1 MSVIID
7 IVFIVG
13 AYLIGSIAT
22 AILVGRAMGLG
33 DPRQSGSGNP
43 GATNIL
49 RIGGKKAAALTL
61 CGDLIKGVIPVVV
74 ARWLGAEGWILAAVA
89 LATFLGHL
97 YPVYFGF
104 RGGKGVATA
113 MGILL
118 ALMPLLGL
126 SVLGVWIVVFAV
138 MRVSS
143 LAALLA
149 ATSSIPLVFAL
160 SASSSLHALIIVLVI
175 LILWRHRSNIQRLLD
190 GRETPFKK
198 S

>member
-13 AYLIGSIAT
+13 AYLIGSVAT

-149 ATSSIPLVFAL
+149 ATSAIPLVFAW
-160 SASSSLHALIIVLVI
+160 SASSSMHALIIVLVI

>member
-43 GATNIL
+43 GATNVL

-61 CGDLIKGVIPVVV
+61 CGDLIKGVIPIVV

>member
-1 MSVIID
+1 MSVILD
-7 IVFIVG
+7 IICILG

-49 RIGGKKAAALTL
+49 RMGGKKAAALTL
-61 CGDLIKGVIPVVV
+61 FGDLIKGVIPIVI
-74 ARWLGAEGWILAAVA
+74 ARSLGVDGWMLAAVA

-113 MGILL
+113 LGILL
-118 ALMPLLGL
+118 ALLPLMGL
-126 SVLGVWIVVFAV
+126 AVLGVWILIFAV
-138 MRVSS
+138 TRVSS

-149 ATSSIPLVFAL
+149 AMSAAPIVFAL
-160 SASSSLHALIIVLVI
+160 SNQSSLRALVVLLVL

-198 S
+198 N

>member
-1 MSVIID
+1 MSVILD
-7 IVFIVG
+7 IICILG

-49 RIGGKKAAALTL
+49 RMGGKKAAALTL
-61 CGDLIKGVIPVVV
+61 FGDLIKGVIPIVIT
-74 ARWLGAEGWILAAVA
+74 RSLGVDDWILAAVA

-113 MGILL
+113 LGILL
-118 ALMPLLGL
+118 ALLPFMGL
-126 SVLGVWIVVFAV
+126 AVLGVWILIFAIT
-138 MRVSS
+138 RVSS

-149 ATSSIPLVFAL
+149 ASSAVPIAFAL
-160 SASSSLHALIIVLVI
+160 SDQSSLRALVVLLVL

-198 S
+198 N

>member
-13 AYLIGSIAT
+13 AYLIGSVAT

-118 ALMPLLGL
+118 AMMPLLGL

-149 ATSSIPLVFAL
+149 ATSAIPLVFAW
-160 SASSSLHALIIVLVI
+160 SASSSMHALIIVLVI

>member
-1 MSVIID
+1 MSAFLDVPLI
-7 IVFIVG
+7 FG

-22 AILVGRAMGLG
+22 AILVGHALGLG

-61 CGDLIKGVIPVVV
+61 FGDLIKGVIPILI
-74 ARWLGAEGWILAAVA
+74 ARWLGVSDWILAAVA

-97 YPVYFGF
+97 YPLFFGF

-113 MGILL
+113 LGILL
-118 ALMPLLGL
+118 ALVPFIGL
-126 SVLGVWIVVFAV
+126 SVLGAWVLVFV
-138 MRVSS
+138 ITRVSS

-149 ATSSIPLVFAL
+149 AVSAIPIAFTLTGASSIRTLV
-160 SASSSLHALIIVLVI
+160 IVLVL
-175 LILWRHRSNIQRLLD
+175 LILWRHHSNIRRLLE
-190 GRETPFKK
+190 GSETPFKK
-198 S
+198 R

>member
-198 S
+198 H

>member
-1 MSVIID
+1 MSVIPD
-7 IVFIVG
+7 IILIAG
-13 AYLIGSIAT
+13 AYLIGSIAS
-22 AILVGRAMGLG
+22 AILVGRALGLG

-49 RIGGKKAAALTL
+49 RLGGKKAAALTL
-61 CGDLIKGVIPVVV
+61 CGDLIKGVIPVLI
-74 ARWLGAEGWILAAVA
+74 ARWLGVNDWILAAVA

-97 YPVYFGF
+97 YPLYFGF

-126 SVLGVWIVVFAV
+126 SVLGVWITVFALT
-138 MRVSS
+138 RVSS

-149 ATSSIPLVFAL
+149 AISAVPLVFAL
-160 SASSSLHALIIVLVI
+160 SAMTSFRALMVVLVWF
-175 LILWRHRSNIQRLLD
+175 ILWRHRSNIQRLLN

-198 S
+198 R

>member
-1 MSVIID
+1 MSVITD

-61 CGDLIKGVIPVVV
+61 CGDLIKGVIPIVV

>member
-13 AYLIGSIAT
+13 AYLIGSVAT

-118 ALMPLLGL
+118 AMMPLLGL

-149 ATSSIPLVFAL
+149 ATSALPRVFAW
-160 SASSSLHALIIVLVI
+160 SASSSLRALIIVLVI

>member
-13 AYLIGSIAT
+13 AYLIGSVAT

-118 ALMPLLGL
+118 AMMPLLGL

-149 ATSSIPLVFAL
+149 ATSAIPLVFAL
-160 SASSSLHALIIVLVI
+160 SASSSLRALIIVLVI

>member
-1 MSVIID
+1 MSVILD
-7 IVFIVG
+7 IICILG

-49 RIGGKKAAALTL
+49 RMGGKKAAALTL
-61 CGDLIKGVIPVVV
+61 FGDLIKGVIPIVI
-74 ARWLGAEGWILAAVA
+74 ARSLGVDGWMLAAVA

-113 MGILL
+113 LGILL
-118 ALMPLLGL
+118 ALLPLMGL
-126 SVLGVWIVVFAV
+126 AVLGVWILIFAV
-138 MRVSS
+138 TRVSS

-149 ATSSIPLVFAL
+149 AMSAAPIVFAL
-160 SASSSLHALIIVLVI
+160 SNQSSLRALVVLLVL

-198 S
+198 H

>member
-1 MSVIID
+1 MSVIPD
-7 IVFIVG
+7 IILIAG
-13 AYLIGSIAT
+13 AYLIGSIAS
-22 AILVGRAMGLG
+22 AILVGRALGLG

-49 RIGGKKAAALTL
+49 RLGGKKAAALTL
-61 CGDLIKGVIPVVV
+61 CGDLIKGVIPVLI
-74 ARWLGAEGWILAAVA
+74 ARWLGVNDWILAAVA

-97 YPVYFGF
+97 YPLYFGF

-126 SVLGVWIVVFAV
+126 SVLGVWITVFALT
-138 MRVSS
+138 RVSS

-149 ATSSIPLVFAL
+149 AISAVPLVFAL
-160 SASSSLHALIIVLVI
+160 STMTSFRALMVVLVWF
-175 LILWRHRSNIQRLLD
+175 ILWRHRSNIQRLLN

-198 S
+198 R